1 MSALKKLTEG
11 LQAFNAGAASWLK
24 AALLSRRPS
33 PRVSRPDGRELVIL
47 GNGPS
52 LRHTLDHDMEALM
65 SHSRLAVNFAANAP
79 EFNSL
84 RPDFYVLADPH
95 FFAGRDSDPNVARL
109 WDNLG
114 QADWHLT
121 LYVPCGRAKQVRS
134 ELKGKPV
141 TVKGFNL
148 TPAEGAKALVY
159 PLYSAGLAMPRPR
172 NVLIPSIMTG
182 IREGFRRIYLTGADH
197 TWSRTLG
204 VDEKNHV
211 VSVQPHFYKDNK
223 SEKERVSSEYA
234 GYHLHD
240 ILKSLYIAF
249 RSYHQIKRWAD
260 KQGVEI
266 YNVSPGSFIDAFPRL
281 KSVPK
286 SGTDFVR
293 PEF

>member
-1 MSALKKLTEG
+1 MSVLKKLTDG
-11 LQAFNAGAASWLK
+11 LQALNAGVASWLK
-24 AALLSRRPS
+24 AAILSRRPS
-33 PRVSRPDGRELVIL
+33 PRGRRSADEELVIL

-52 LRHTLDHDMEALM
+52 LRYALDHDMEALM
-65 SHSRLAVNFAANAP
+65 SHSRMAVNFAANAP

-95 FFAGRDSDPNVARL
+95 FFVGRDSDPNVARL
-109 WDNLG
+109 WNNLG
-114 QADWHLT
+114 QADWHIT
-121 LYVPCGRAKQVRS
+121 LYVPASRVKQVRT
-134 ELKGKPV
+134 EFKGKPV

-148 TPAEGAKALVY
+148 TPAEGAKVLVY

-223 SEKERVSSEYA
+223 SETERVSSEYA

-281 KSVPK
+281 ESVPFK
-286 SGTDFVR
+286 
-293 PEF
+293 